1 MTEEK
6 SKEKA
11 IAQRQDQTRKKKE
24 HIIKKALKEHE
35 IEGRAPEKEQK

>member
-1 MTEEK
+1 MTAEK
-6 SKEKA
+6 SKEKV

-35 IEGRAPEKEQK
+35 NKDVPTKEKER